1 MIRTAPQHAPHTRP
15 TVREKTGNSGCYKQI
30 LPHSLDQFVGRA
42 KVLVRTSPRPK
53 MLQSTT
59 KQTHGLCLVDKIS
72 IITLTYVVQIFPTLK
87 NTHHHASHN
96 PQTNKQDQKGSK
108 RYLADFSKL
117 RTRVHGASRCGFSRS
132 LPPSENIQKPCGYHL
147 KFGVAR
153 AHSLRKGTSNAI
165 CKLWPPLK
173 TCWPGL
179 AWKSPASTL
188 AHRLA
193 VIHPDIRTR
202 WPERLRT
209 QPVPNTADDQDGTP
223 ACAPHPANGARK
235 DRKQWLLQAD
245 IVTFSGSVRG

>member
-59 KQTHGLCLVDKIS
+59 KQTHGLCLVDKMS
-72 IITLTYVVQIFPTLK
+72 IITLTYVVQIFPALK

-117 RTRVHGASRCGFSRS
+117 RTKVHGASRCGFSRIYIPPKTS
-132 LPPSENIQKPCGYHL
+132 KNLVVIILILALRGHIHWGREPAMPSANFGLPSQHAG
-147 KFGVAR
+147 
-153 AHSLRKGTSNAI
+153 
-165 CKLWPPLK
+165 
-173 TCWPGL
+173 
-179 AWKSPASTL
+179 
-188 AHRLA
+188 
-193 VIHPDIRTR
+193 
-202 WPERLRT
+202 
-209 QPVPNTADDQDGTP
+209 QD
-223 ACAPHPANGARK
+223 
-235 DRKQWLLQAD
+235 
-245 IVTFSGSVRG
+245 